1 MKMKNVEKAK
11 EEAKNMTL
19 DTANHIG
26 AEYQKK
32 TKETTNKLL
41 DDLW

>member
-1 MKMKNVEKAK
+1 
-11 EEAKNMTL
+11 MTI
-19 DTANHIG
+19 DVANHIG